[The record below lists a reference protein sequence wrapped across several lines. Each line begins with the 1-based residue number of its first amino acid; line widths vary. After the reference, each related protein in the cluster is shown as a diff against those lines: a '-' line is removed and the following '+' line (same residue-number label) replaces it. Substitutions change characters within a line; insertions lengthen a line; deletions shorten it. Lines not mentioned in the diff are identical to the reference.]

1 MTTKMKLPIGIEF
14 FKDMRTNGFY
24 YVDKTGFIRQL
35 LDSYGSVNL
44 FTRPRRFGKSL
55 NMDMLKTF
63 FEIGTDSRLFDGL
76 EIAKDTAKC
85 TQYMGKYPVISISL
99 KDVEGEDYEM
109 AYDNLGIIISE
120 EADRFDFLLDSSQL
134 NQIEKSKFIRLMR
147 GDFEKPAYLHN
158 SLRLLTRLLFKHYG
172 TRAIVLIDE
181 YDVPLDKAYQ
191 YGYYPQIDRKSVV

>member
-147 GDFEKPAYLHN
+147 GDFEKQI
-158 SLRLLTRLLFKHYG
+158 G
-172 TRAIVLIDE
+172 RASCRERV
-181 YDVPLDKAYQ
+181 
-191 YGYYPQIDRKSVV
+191 